1 MSHNRVY
8 YLYHHWLP
16 GSWLIVVG
24 SPGLS
29 SSRALLLQGRGVGRR
44 MCRHR
49 HTTVFRS
56 RQVGGGLVYCRVS
69 VLRSLASRLSWSLI
83 WSRWIS
89 SSLAFSLSSSV
100 LDLLI
105 LVLLAA
111 CMNNNPLVLN
121 YRVPFSLC
129 MFRFVHQFLVVIV
142 VLPPPPH
149 CRLTRLAHISS
160 HPHPVVTHPL
170 HALITAQSSRVPP
183 YH

>member
-1 MSHNRVY
+1 MG
-8 YLYHHWLP
+8 LGLP
-16 GSWLIVVG
+16 WSGLGSLLSG
-24 SPGLS
+24 SPRGRNAGAHRRPLS
-29 SSRALLLQGRGVGRR
+29 SCAPARGRGD
-44 MCRHR
+44 
-49 HTTVFRS
+49 
-56 RQVGGGLVYCRVS
+56 VYIPCIGT
-69 VLRSLASRLSWSLI
+69 SLARLSWSLV

-89 SSLAFSLSSSV
+89 SSLAFSLSSV

-105 LVLLAA
+105 LVLLTA
-111 CMNNNPLVLN
+111 CMNSNPLVLN

-142 VLPPPPH
+142 VLPPSPPH
-149 CRLTRLAHISS
+149 CRLLTRLAHISS